1 MAADPIDERY
11 DEIVRGLRALPGAPA
26 ELRGRVLE
34 LAAVADTPRPPRRGL
49 RLVVVVALVVAA
61 LVAAISLTSGGS
73 GSKKTSASGGGS
85 VEARPSRASGAAP
98 TRERAKTFTR
108 ETHSAQLAPVLHGAA
123 NKPAVGL
130 PLSPGRLTEV
140 HASLRLRVRNV
151 DGLSKATAHAMRITR
166 SLGGFVQSV
175 DYGTPSGG
183 NGDAYLTVRIPVGN
197 VQKAVTRFTALGSIL
212 SQHLSIRDLQNQAN
226 AEELRILQL
235 RQLAAQLRA
244 KLAGSLTP
252 EERVAVQARLDA
264 VRGLL
269 RAKTGQ
275 HSGTLREG
283 RLSTF
288 ELELTT
294 RKGAAAAPT
303 HPGRIGRAVRHA
315 YSALSK
321 TIAGLLYVL
330 IVLSPLLVLAAAVL
344 WGARYRR
351 RRVEQRLLARA

>member
-11 DEIVRGLRALPGAPA
+11 DEIVRGLRTLPGAPA

-34 LAAVADTPRPPRRGL
+34 LAAAADTPRPRRRGL
-49 RLVVVVALVVAA
+49 QVALALGLVVVAA
-61 LVAAISLTSGGS
+61 VAAISLTSGGPKS
-73 GSKKTSASGGGS
+73 VQKSAGGGVAAS
-85 VEARPSRASGAAP
+85 PSTTAPEQRALTP
-98 TRERAKTFTR
+98 T
-108 ETHSAQLAPVLHGAA
+108 THSTTFGRNNALRDDA
-123 NKPAVGL
+123 L
-130 PLSPGRLTEV
+130 PITPGRLTEV

-151 DGLSKATAHAMRITR
+151 DGLSKATARAMRITR
-166 SLGGFVQSV
+166 NLGGFVQSV

-183 NGDAYLTVRIPVGN
+183 NGDAYLTVRIPVGK
-197 VQKAVTRFTALGSIL
+197 VQQAVTRFTALGSIL
-212 SQHLSIRDLQNQAN
+212 SQHLSIRDLQNQSN
-226 AEELRILQL
+226 AQVLRILQL

-244 KLAGSLTP
+244 KLQGSLTP

-275 HSGTLREG
+275 HAGTLREG

-288 ELELTT
+288 QLELTT
-294 RKGAAAAPT
+294 RKGAAAAPS
-303 HPGRIGRAVRHA
+303 HPGPIERAARHA
-315 YSALSK
+315 FSALSK
-321 TIAGLLYVL
+321 TIAGLLYAL

>member
-11 DEIVRGLRALPGAPA
+11 DEIVRGLRALPGAPE

-34 LAAVADTPRPPRRGL
+34 LAAVADMPRPPRRGL
-49 RLVVVVALVVAA
+49 RLALAMALLVVAF
-61 LVAAISLTSGGS
+61 VAVISLTSGGS
-73 GSKKTSASGGGS
+73 GSKKSSGSSAGS
-85 VEARPSRASGAAP
+85 VEARPAPARQRANSPARGKH
-98 TRERAKTFTR
+98 TSVFGRAQGSLDSSTTFR
-108 ETHSAQLAPVLHGAA
+108 SVELPVA
-123 NKPAVGL
+123 
-130 PLSPGRLTEV
+130 PGRLTEV

-151 DGLSKATAHAMRITR
+151 EGLSKATARAMRITR
-166 SLGGFVQSV
+166 GLGGFVQSV
-175 DYGTPSGG
+175 DYGSPSGG
-183 NGDAYLTVRIPVGN
+183 NGDAYLTVRIPVDK

-226 AEELRILQL
+226 AEVLRILQL

-275 HSGTLREG
+275 HAGTLRQG

-294 RKGAAAAPT
+294 RKGAAAAPS
-303 HPGRIGRAVRHA
+303 HPGRIGRATRHA

-321 TIAGLLYVL
+321 LIAGLLYVL

>member
-11 DEIVRGLRALPGAPA
+11 DEIVHGLRALPGAPA

-49 RLVVVVALVVAA
+49 RVALVFALLVVAA
-61 LVAAISLTSGGS
+61 VAAISLTSGGS
-73 GSKKTSASGGGS
+73 KPGVQKSASGGAAS
-85 VEARPSRASGAAP
+85 DRAETAQRARLAP
-98 TRERAKTFTR
+98 TAKPSDNRALG
-108 ETHSAQLAPVLHGAA
+108 LAIP
-123 NKPAVGL
+123 
-130 PLSPGRLTEV
+130 PGRLTEV
-140 HASLRLRVRNV
+140 HASLRVRVASV
-151 DGLSKATAHAMRITR
+151 DRLSKATARAMKITR
-166 SLGGFVQSV
+166 RLGGFVQSV

-183 NGDAYLTVRIPVGN
+183 NGDAYLTVRIPVAH
-197 VQKAVTRFTALGSIL
+197 VQQAVARFTALGTIL
-212 SQHLSIRDLQNQAN
+212 SQHLSIRDLQDQAN
-226 AEELRILQL
+226 AEVLRILRL
-235 RQLAAQLRA
+235 RQLAAELRA
-244 KLAGSLTP
+244 KLRTQLTP

-275 HSGTLREG
+275 HAGTLRQG

-288 ELELTT
+288 QLELTT
-294 RKGAAAAPT
+294 RKAAAAAPS
-303 HPGRIGRAVRHA
+303 HPSRIGRAARHA
-315 YSALSK
+315 FSALST
-321 TIAGLLYVL
+321 TIAGLLYAL

>member
-1 MAADPIDERY
+1 
-11 DEIVRGLRALPGAPA
+11 
-26 ELRGRVLE
+26 
-34 LAAVADTPRPPRRGL
+34 
-49 RLVVVVALVVAA
+49 VVVAG
-61 LVAAISLTSGGS
+61 VAAISLTSGGS
-73 GSKKTSASGGGS
+73 DSKKSASFGAS
-85 VEARPSRASGAAP
+85 VEARPSLAP
-98 TRERAKTFTR
+98 KRQRAKTFPT
-108 ETHSAQLAPVLHGAA
+108 ETHSAQLAPLF
-123 NKPAVGL
+123 KEPAVGL
-130 PLSPGRLTEV
+130 PITPGRLTEV

-166 SLGGFVQSV
+166 NLGGFVQSV

-244 KLAGSLTP
+244 KLSGSLTS

-275 HSGTLREG
+275 HAGTLRQG

-294 RKGAAAAPT
+294 RKGAAAAPS
-303 HPGRIGRAVRHA
+303 HPGRIGRAAKHA
-315 YSALSK
+315 FSALSK

-330 IVLSPLLVLAAAVL
+330 IVLSPLLVLAAAAL

-351 RRVEQRLLARA
+351 RRLEQRLLARA

>member
-34 LAAVADTPRPPRRGL
+34 LASAADRPRPRRRGL
-49 RLVVVVALVVAA
+49 RVALALGLVVVAA
-61 LVAAISLTSGGS
+61 VAAISLTSGGPRS
-73 GSKKTSASGGGS
+73 EQKSAGGGG
-85 VEARPSRASGAAP
+85 VAAFPSTRAQHQGELAP
-98 TRERAKTFTR
+98 TTHPTTFG
-108 ETHSAQLAPVLHGAA
+108 P
-123 NKPAVGL
+123 NVGL
-130 PLSPGRLTEV
+130 PITPGRLTEV
-140 HASLRLRVRNV
+140 HASLRLRVKSV
-151 DGLSKATAHAMRITR
+151 DRLSKATARAMRITR

-183 NGDAYLTVRIPVGN
+183 NGDAYLTVRIPVGK
-197 VQKAVTRFTALGSIL
+197 VQQAVTRFTALGSIL
-212 SQHLSIRDLQNQAN
+212 SQHLSIRDLQDQAN
-226 AEELRILQL
+226 AEQLRILQL
-235 RQLAAQLRA
+235 RELAAQLRA
-244 KLAGSLTP
+244 KLQGSLTP

-275 HSGTLREG
+275 HAGTLRQG

-294 RKGAAAAPT
+294 RKGAAAAPS
-303 HPGRIGRAVRHA
+303 HPGRIGRAARHA
-315 YSALSK
+315 FSALSK

-344 WGARYRR
+344 WGARFRR

>member
-34 LAAVADTPRPPRRGL
+34 LGAVDDTPRPRRRAL
-49 RLVVVVALVVAA
+49 RLALVLALVVVAA
-61 LVAAISLTSGGS
+61 VAAISLTSS
-73 GSKKTSASGGGS
+73 GPRSGKTTLRGEADSAS
-85 VEARPSRASGAAP
+85 RAAP
-98 TRERAKTFTR
+98 ALPPHRAK
-108 ETHSAQLAPVLHGAA
+108 LAPLA
-123 NKPAVGL
+123 KPSTFGRQVGL
-130 PLSPGRLTEV
+130 PISPGRLTEV
-140 HASLRLRVRNV
+140 HASLRLRVSSV
-151 DGLSKATAHAMRITR
+151 DRLSKATARAMRITR
-166 SLGGFVQSV
+166 GLGGFVQSV

-183 NGDAYLTVRIPVGN
+183 NGDAYLTVRIPVGK
-197 VQKAVTRFTALGSIL
+197 VQQAVTRFTALGSIL

-226 AEELRILQL
+226 AEVLRILQL

-244 KLAGSLTP
+244 KLQGSLTP

-269 RAKTGQ
+269 RAKRGQ
-275 HSGTLREG
+275 HAGTLRQG

-294 RKGAAAAPT
+294 RKGAAAAPS
-303 HPGRIGRAVRHA
+303 HPGRIGRAARHA
-315 YSALSK
+315 FSALSK
-321 TIAGLLYVL
+321 TIAGALYAL
-330 IVLSPLLVLAAAVL
+330 IVLSPLLLLAAAVL

>member
-34 LAAVADTPRPPRRGL
+34 LAAVADTPRPRRRGL
-49 RLVVVVALVVAA
+49 RLALGLSLAVVAGVT
-61 LVAAISLTSGGS
+61 AISLTSGGPPS
-73 GSKKTSASGGGS
+73 SEKLVNGKAATSAGVRS
-85 VEARPSRASGAAP
+85 ATPSHQP
-98 TRERAKTFTR
+98 E
-108 ETHSAQLAPVLHGAA
+108 LAPRAA
-123 NKPAVGL
+123 TFSRSRSLGL

-140 HASLRLRVRNV
+140 HASLRLRVRSV
-151 DGLSKATAHAMRITR
+151 DALSKATARAMRITR

-212 SQHLSIRDLQNQAN
+212 SQRLSIRDLQNQAN
-226 AEELRILQL
+226 AQELRILQL

-244 KLAGSLTP
+244 KLSGSLTP

-275 HSGTLREG
+275 HAGTLRQG

-294 RKGAAAAPT
+294 RKGAAAAPS
-303 HPGRIGRAVRHA
+303 HPGRIGRAARHA
-315 YSALSK
+315 FSALSK
-321 TIAGLLYVL
+321 TIAGLLYAL
-330 IVLSPLLVLAAAVL
+330 IVLSPLLVLAAVVL

>member
-26 ELRGRVLE
+26 ELRSRVLE
-34 LAAVADTPRPPRRGL
+34 LAVPRPPRRRLRIALGL
-49 RLVVVVALVVAA
+49 SLAVVAA
-61 LVAAISLTSGGS
+61 VAAISLTSGGS
-73 GSKKTSASGGGS
+73 RSKQQLAYGKAATSADVRSAN
-85 VEARPSRASGAAP
+85 ELAPHRAKLAP
-98 TRERAKTFTR
+98 TAKPPAFND
-108 ETHSAQLAPVLHGAA
+108 AQLPIT
-123 NKPAVGL
+123 
-130 PLSPGRLTEV
+130 PGRLTEV

-151 DGLSKATAHAMRITR
+151 DGLSKATARAMRITR
-166 SLGGFVQSV
+166 NLGGFVQSV

-226 AEELRILQL
+226 SEELRILQL

-275 HSGTLREG
+275 HAGTLRQG

-294 RKGAAAAPT
+294 RKGAAAAPA
-303 HPGRIGRAVRHA
+303 PPSRIGRAARHA
-315 YSALSK
+315 FSALSK

-344 WGARYRR
+344 WGARFRR

>member
-34 LAAVADTPRPPRRGL
+34 LAATADTPRPRRRGL
-49 RLVVVVALVVAA
+49 RIALGLSLAVVAA
-61 LVAAISLTSGGS
+61 VAAISLTSGGGSRS
-73 GSKKTSASGGGS
+73 GQQKLLAGEAATGGNK
-85 VEARPSRASGAAP
+85 AATP
-98 TRERAKTFTR
+98 QRAKTPHRAVF
-108 ETHSAQLAPVLHGAA
+108 APTVHPHLTDL
-123 NKPAVGL
+123 GL
-130 PLSPGRLTEV
+130 PITPGRLTDV

-151 DGLSKATAHAMRITR
+151 EGLSKATARAMRITR

-183 NGDAYLTVRIPVGN
+183 NGDAYLAVRIPVGS
-197 VQKAVTRFTALGSIL
+197 VQKAVARFTTLGSIQ

-275 HSGTLREG
+275 HAGTLRQG

-294 RKGAAAAPT
+294 RKGAAAAPG
-303 HPGRIGRAVRHA
+303 HPSRIGRAARHA
-315 YSALSK
+315 FSALSK
-321 TIAGLLYVL
+321 TIAGLLYAL
-330 IVLSPLLVLAAAVL
+330 IVLSPLLVLAVAVL

>member
-34 LAAVADTPRPPRRGL
+34 LAAAADTSRPRRRGL
-49 RLVVVVALVVAA
+49 RIALALSLVVVAA
-61 LVAAISLTSGGS
+61 VAAISLTSGGPRS
-73 GSKKTSASGGGS
+73 GQKAAGGNVAAS
-85 VEARPSRASGAAP
+85 PSRGARHQA
-98 TRERAKTFTR
+98 E
-108 ETHSAQLAPVLHGAA
+108 LAPATHPTTFGP
-123 NKPAVGL
+123 NVGL
-130 PLSPGRLTEV
+130 PITPGRLTEV

-151 DGLSKATAHAMRITR
+151 DGLSKATARAMRITR

-197 VQKAVTRFTALGSIL
+197 VQKAVTRFTALGAIQA
-212 SQHLSIRDLQNQAN
+212 QHLSIRDLQNQAN
-226 AEELRILQL
+226 AEVLRILQL

-275 HSGTLREG
+275 HAGTLRNG

-294 RKGAAAAPT
+294 RKGAAAAPS
-303 HPGRIGRAVRHA
+303 HPGRIGRAARHA
-315 YSALSK
+315 FSALSK

>member
-26 ELRGRVLE
+26 ELRGRVLQ
-34 LAAVADTPRPPRRGL
+34 LAAAADTPRPRRRGL
-49 RLVVVVALVVAA
+49 QVALALGLVVVAA
-61 LVAAISLTSGGS
+61 VAAISLTSGGPRS
-73 GSKKTSASGGGS
+73 GQKSAGGGG
-85 VEARPSRASGAAP
+85 VAERPSRATTPHGA
-98 TRERAKTFTR
+98 RAK
-108 ETHSAQLAPVLHGAA
+108 LAPSLTTLERRAQDSA
-123 NKPAVGL
+123 L
-130 PLSPGRLTEV
+130 PITPGRLTEV

-151 DGLSKATAHAMRITR
+151 EGLSKATARAMRITR

-226 AEELRILQL
+226 AEVLRILQL

-244 KLAGSLTP
+244 KLQGSLTP

-264 VRGLL
+264 VRGQL

-275 HSGTLREG
+275 HAGTLREG

-288 ELELTT
+288 QLELTT
-294 RKGAAAAPT
+294 RKGAAAAPS
-303 HPGRIGRAVRHA
+303 HPGPIERAARHA
-315 YSALSK
+315 FSALSK
-321 TIAGLLYVL
+321 TIAGLLYAL
-330 IVLSPLLVLAAAVL
+330 IVLSPFLVLAAAVL